1 MMSRR
6 TQHTSAQITAAVKE
20 IQEQTD
26 RGSAVVGAAMME
38 EMISVVLQKR
48 MSEMNR
54 AHYDAFFGLNGPGGS
69 LSNKI
74 ELFYAF
80 GLCNDTLYKSMH
92 DIRSIRNKFAHRI
105 EPLSFDDPSIADLV
119 DGLSPVGF
127 DLPERRQKFIGLL
140 SMILSLIYAT
150 GIEDIRVKFIGETH
164 SEIYIELL
172 KRFYPEHAN
181 IFDQVWKD
189 YNKA

>member
-1 MMSRR
+1 MSRR
-6 TQHTSAQITAAVKE
+6 TQHSSAQITAAVKE

-26 RGSAVVGAAMME
+26 RGSAIVGAAMME
-38 EMISVVLQKR
+38 EMLSVVLQKR

-54 AHYDAFFGLNGPGGS
+54 PHYDTFFGLNGPGGS

-80 GLCNDTLYKSMH
+80 GLCNDLLYKAMH

-105 EPLSFDDPSIADLV
+105 ESLTFDDPSVAELV
-119 DGLSPVGF
+119 DRLSPTEF
-127 DLPERRQKFIGLL
+127 ELPNRRQKFIGLL

-150 GIEDIRVKFIGETH
+150 GTEDIRVKFIGETH

-172 KRFYPEHAN
+172 KRFFPEHAD
-181 IFDQVWKD
+181 IFDQVWKN